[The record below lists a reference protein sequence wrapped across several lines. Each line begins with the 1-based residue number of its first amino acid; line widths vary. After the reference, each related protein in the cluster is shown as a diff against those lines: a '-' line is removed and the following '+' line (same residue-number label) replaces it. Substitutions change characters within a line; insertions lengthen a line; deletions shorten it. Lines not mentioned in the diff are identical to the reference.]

1 MAQRQKGRFIKL
13 ANISTNNI
21 SLLQGLP
28 EEVSRNIG
36 QFNESALLP
45 LCYPCIQFYLL
56 SSKGSVLYI
65 NQKYIKIT
73 CSSLALFIY
82 LFILFPLFY
91 WTKTKCSFH
100 IVK

>member
-1 MAQRQKGRFIKL
+1 MFEVKQDAASSLYAGVNMGTVL
-13 ANISTNNI
+13 SSTAVALKKTNFVTQI
-21 SLLQGLP
+21 
-28 EEVSRNIG
+28 IG

-56 SSKGSVLYI
+56 SSKGSVLYL
-65 NQKYIKIT
+65 NQKYMKIT

-91 WTKTKCSFH
+91 
-100 IVK
+100 